1 MLNEHPEGLIEYA
14 QASQVL
20 LNSAKKLRNEGKMSP
35 EIYTDII
42 ESSFRSMLLFLA
54 GDVDEALKMNESTA
68 TLCRIAATDYTLERL
83 Q

>member
-1 MLNEHPEGLIEYA
+1 
-14 QASQVL
+14 
-20 LNSAKKLRNEGKMSP
+20 MSP